1 MTPCLAT
8 SQDVGNLTGVT
19 TTLPKAKLPPVVG
32 ELAQASVDGRLQ
44 LPGRYETPI
53 QVGKTTTFLY
63 VGEADR
69 VKVQHFMSNFPKVPV
84 LEEVAPGFHAVT
96 IELPDQARFEY
107 KLAAKLGDQSMLSPD
122 PFNRHLATDPHGA
135 NSVAFGPGYI
145 EPPWVRPRRAPE
157 GKLVRST
164 IDSQAFGYLCA
175 VNWYHPAA
183 ESGGP
188 WPLLV
193 VHDGSD
199 FVRHAGL
206 LDVLDNLIA
215 ERVIPPVVVAL
226 VDPIDRMPEY
236 SDDPRQAGFV
246 AEIVEEAIAHHG
258 VSADPANHVYVGA
271 SLGAVAALSAAWR
284 NGGVGGLVLLSGSFV
299 TALGGPNKRG
309 QQFLPTIDFVQR
321 FENDPRRPAERIY
334 QACGI
339 YEGLAP
345 DNRSFT
351 PLLVSAGAAVIYE
364 EHRDGHH
371 WHNWRNRLA
380 RGLSVA
386 LGSGDPPPSVTWAHD

>member
-1 MTPCLAT
+1 
-8 SQDVGNLTGVT
+8 
-19 TTLPKAKLPPVVG
+19 VVA
-32 ELAQASVDGRLQ
+32 ELARASVDERLR
-44 LPGRYETPI
+44 LLGEYETPL
-53 QVGKTTTFLY
+53 QVGKITTFLHA
-63 VGEADR
+63 GEADR
-69 VKVQHFMSNFPKVPV
+69 VKVQHFMSNFPKIP
-84 LEEVAPGFHAVT
+84 LFEEVVPGLHAVT
-96 IELPDQARFEY
+96 IELPEDSRFEY
-107 KLAAKLGDQSMLSPD
+107 KLAVKLGDQSMLSPD
-122 PFNRHLATDPHGA
+122 PFNRHRATDPHGA

-145 EPPWVRPRRAPE
+145 EPAWVRPRRAPE
-157 GKLVRST
+157 GTLVRST
-164 IDSQAFGYLCA
+164 VDSEAYGYPCA
-175 VNWYHPAA
+175 VNWYHPATD
-183 ESGGP
+183 SDGP
-188 WPLLV
+188 LPLLV

-246 AEIVEEAIAHHG
+246 AEIVREAIAHHG
-258 VSADPANHVYVGA
+258 VDDDPANRAYLGA

-284 NGGVGGLVLLSGSFV
+284 HGGVGGLVLLSGSFV

-309 QQFLPTIDFVQR
+309 LHFLPTIDFVQR

-334 QACGI
+334 QACGL

-345 DNRSFT
+345 DNRKFT
-351 PLLVSAGAAVIYE
+351 PLLASTDAAVTYE

-386 LGSGDPPPSVTWAHD
+386 LGSGDPPPSVTWTHD